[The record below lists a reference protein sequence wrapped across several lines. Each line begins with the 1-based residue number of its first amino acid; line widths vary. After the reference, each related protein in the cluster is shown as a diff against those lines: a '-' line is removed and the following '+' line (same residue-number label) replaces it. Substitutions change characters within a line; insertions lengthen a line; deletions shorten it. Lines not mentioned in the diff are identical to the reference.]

1 MQNSLIICP
10 AARLVRAIQMDT
22 AQKNRANGKTQW
34 QSTPVNTLLGWL
46 DGMIESE
53 MLIGNIVQP
62 QILLAPFN
70 EQLLWEDVITQSLKK
85 NAFGELFDVSGLAS
99 AAIQANQYMVTW
111 KLHIPQ
117 DQISEES
124 RQFLQWQRAFV
135 QACDKLNVLESV
147 RYFDWQL
154 DCLVQGK
161 TSLPEHIAFAGFDQT
176 APQEQRFREILSKR
190 GVQVSDYLTLLAQPA
205 SAQHISVDN
214 QEAECRAAVAWA
226 QTCLM
231 QNSKV
236 KLAPINIAIV
246 APQLSEVRNQLA
258 DLLDDTF
265 YPTSVRPSL
274 ADTTKNYNFS
284 LGTPLIQQPI
294 IQAALNLLRLFSAYE
309 LQQPDISA
317 VLLSPFWSA
326 NQQEADAR
334 ALLDAKMREQLPMQL
349 SLTRFVEFATKQHER
364 GLNIAQLLT
373 HLNAAMTISSNRAMP
388 SQWALTLNSMLNA
401 LNWPGER
408 NVTSIEFQAISAWQ
422 KALQQLGKLD
432 VLGKNYSPS
441 EAVQC
446 MQKICTESIFQAETI
461 NQPSIQ
467 IVGIMEALS
476 VPVDAMW
483 VLQMNDHIWPPPAR
497 PNPLLPAFIQRAASL
512 PGADNH
518 IQTAFAAN
526 IQQRLLHSANT
537 IIFSSSKT
545 QGESQ
550 LRASPLITN
559 VPVLESCVLA
569 STLAEQLSQLKFNS
583 SEFNS
588 SEFSPSGDAD
598 LTHNNLEY
606 LHDHIAPAIQAGE
619 HVSGGTGLF
628 KAQAI
633 CPAWAFYQYRL
644 GAKAL
649 KTPSNGLDN
658 MDRGS
663 LVHSVL
669 ERFWRPGEFRHF
681 VDLRDMTADS
691 FAKAINTAI
700 RHTLQGFAEHNNI
713 ASKAL
718 LVLEHERLYKLIA
731 AWLQYEKEY
740 GVSFKIIDCETEKKV
755 HICGIEITLKIDRIQ
770 QLENGGF
777 AFIDYKTGQE
787 PKMTSWDEKR
797 ITEPQ
802 LPIYAAFGGDES
814 PISSVQFA
822 WVKIAEHEFIG
833 VSSDNFEAEPD
844 KRKPKFIQQ
853 FDDWQSLLNHWKSSI
868 EAIALEIK
876 MGEAAIKFNHEIDLM
891 YCEVLP
897 LLRLPERQLQFER
910 FQKSSVQKSQSQ
922 KGCA

>member
-1 MQNSLIICP
+1 MQNLLIICP
-10 AARLVRAIQMDT
+10 TARLVRAIQMDT
-22 AQKNRANGKTQW
+22 AQTNRANGKTQW
-34 QSTPVNTLLGWL
+34 QSAPVNTLLGWL
-46 DGMIESE
+46 DGIIESE
-53 MLIGNIVQP
+53 MLTGNIAQP

-85 NAFGELFDVSGLAS
+85 NAFGDLFDVSGLAS
-99 AAIQANQYMVTW
+99 AAIQANQYMVAW
-111 KLHIPQ
+111 KLHIPR
-117 DQISEES
+117 DQLSEES

-135 QACDKLNVLESV
+135 LACDKLNVLESV

-154 DCLVQGK
+154 DCLDQGK
-161 TSLPEHIAFAGFDQT
+161 ISLPEHIAFAGFDQT

-190 GVQVSDYLTLLAQPA
+190 GVQVSDYLTTRAQPA
-205 SAQHISVDN
+205 TAQHIRLEN
-214 QEAECRAAVAWA
+214 IEAECRAAVAWA
-226 QTCLM
+226 QASLM
-231 QNSKV
+231 QNSKA
-236 KLAPINIAIV
+236 KLAPMKIAIV

-265 YPTSVRPSL
+265 YPTSMRPSL
-274 ADTTKNYNFS
+274 GDTTKNYNFS

-294 IQAALNLLRLFSAYE
+294 IQAVLNLLRVLNSYQ
-309 LQQPDISA
+309 LQQTDISA
-317 VLLSPFWSA
+317 ILLSPFWST

-334 ALLDAKMREQLPMQL
+334 ALLDAKMREQLPIHL
-349 SLTRFVEFATKQHER
+349 SLPRFVEFATKQHER

-373 HLNAAMTISSNRAMP
+373 HLNAGIDISSNRAMP
-388 SQWALTLNSMLNA
+388 SQWVLTLNSMLNV

-408 NVTSIEFQAISAWQ
+408 SVTSIEFQAISAWQ
-422 KALQQLGKLD
+422 KALLQLGKLD

-441 EAVQC
+441 EALQC
-446 MQKICTESIFQAETI
+446 MQQICTESIFQAETI

-476 VPVDAMW
+476 APVDAMW

-497 PNPLLPAFIQRAASL
+497 PNPLLPAFIQRAASV

-526 IQQRLLHSANT
+526 IQQRLLHSTNT

-550 LRASPLITN
+550 LRVSPLITN
-559 VPVLESCVLA
+559 VPVLENVVLA

-588 SEFSPSGDAD
+588 SGDAD
-598 LTHNNLEY
+598 LTHMNLEY
-606 LHDHIAPAIQAGE
+606 LHDHMAPAIQAGE

-669 ERFWRPGEFRHF
+669 EQFWRPGEFRHF
-681 VDLRDMTADS
+681 ADLRDMTADS
-691 FAKAINTAI
+691 FAQAINTAI
-700 RHTLQGFAEHNNI
+700 RHTLQDFAKHNNI
-713 ASKAL
+713 ASNAL

-731 AWLQYEKEY
+731 AWLQYEKEH
-740 GVSFKIIDCETEKKV
+740 GVSFKIIDCEAEKKG

-770 QLENGGF
+770 QLENGGL

-787 PKMTSWDEKR
+787 PKMTSWNEER
-797 ITEPQ
+797 IIEPQ

-822 WVKIAEHEFIG
+822 WVKIAEHKFIG

-853 FDDWQSLLNHWKSSI
+853 FDDWQSLLNHWKASI
-868 EAIALEIK
+868 ETIAQEIK
-876 MGEAAIKFNHEIDLM
+876 MGEAAVKFNHENDLM

-922 KGCA
+922 KRCA